1 MRRTLISSGA
11 STEWPRAC
19 LDMENLEV
27 VKFHSKR
34 SFLLLSKLKFNL
46 VKKLGSLK
54 RGMSW
59 IYIWVVDMILGL
71 AFYTDVNA

>member
-27 VKFHSKR
+27 VKFHIKR

-54 RGMSW
+54 WGMSW
-59 IYIWVVDMILGL
+59 IYIWVVDIILGL